1 VLMSVKL
8 NGSSMHL
15 VIVFYAKVNML
26 VRLLK
31 LHSLGPTVYHYLHIV
46 LVHCALLLKL
56 YVS

>member
-1 VLMSVKL
+1 MSVKL